1 MKSILVVFNS
11 NSGRKKASS
20 DIRLIYNKLKSEELN
35 FKFVFISV
43 LPFLTDWD
51 KYDKIIVAGGDGS
64 VNSVLPYV
72 INTDKKLGIIPSG
85 TANLLAANLSIP
97 KNTSDALDVILNSKS
112 TAIDGGKYS
121 SPCQSCSTSAE
132 DDKYFVLRLGFGFDA
147 DILNGTSQGLKQKIG
162 FLAYFLQGMKKAFTL
177 KNSDY
182 KVELDN
188 KKISVNAATVIVAN
202 AGNMFKN
209 FFTIAP
215 KGSLEDGKLDIFFM
229 KHTRNILDFIL
240 VFLQIIFNNHFQSS
254 KVVYAQ
260 ASNICVE
267 TYNKH
272 FHVDGESYK
281 NRNNLNIQVI
291 PHSINVLV
299 P

>member
-1 MKSILVVFNS
+1 MKSILVVLNS
-11 NSGRKKASS
+11 NSGRKKSS
-20 DIRLIYNKLKSEELN
+20 ADIRFIYNKLKKTELK
-35 FKFVFISV
+35 FKFVFIEV
-43 LPFLTDWD
+43 LPFLKSWD
-51 KYDKIIVAGGDGS
+51 KYDTIIVVGGDGS
-64 VNSVLPYV
+64 VNSVLPFI

-97 KNTSDALDVILNSKS
+97 KNTAEALDVILNSKS
-112 TAIDGGKYS
+112 TLIDGGKFYS
-121 SPCQSCSTSAE
+121 NSE
-132 DDKYFVLRLGFGFDA
+132 NKYFILRLGFGFDA
-147 DILNGTSQGLKQKIG
+147 DILNGTSSGLKQKIG
-162 FLAYFLQGMKKAFTL
+162 YLAYFLQGMKKAFSL

-182 KVELDN
+182 NVQLDD
-188 KKISVNAATVIVAN
+188 KKISIKAATVIVAN

-215 KGSLEDGKLDIFFM
+215 KGALDDGKLDVFFM

-240 VFLQIIFNNHFQSS
+240 VFLQIIFNNHFQCS

-267 TYNKH
+267 TYNKNL
-272 FHVDGESYK
+272 HVDGESYV

-291 PHSINVLV
+291 PKAINILV

>member
-1 MKSILVVFNS
+1 MKNILIVVNN
-11 NSGRKKASS
+11 NSGRRNA
-20 DIRLIYNKLKSEELN
+20 DIRLIYNKLKDTGLK
-35 FKFVFISV
+35 FKFVCISV
-43 LPFLTDWD
+43 LPYLKSWD
-51 KYDKIIVAGGDGS
+51 KYDTIIVVGGDGS
-64 VNSVLPYV
+64 VNSILPYV

-97 KNTSDALDVILNSKS
+97 KRTSDALDVILNSKS
-112 TAIDGGKYS
+112 ALIDGGK
-121 SPCQSCSTSAE
+121 CCSTLE
-132 DDKYFVLRLGFGFDA
+132 DKYFVLRLGFGFDA
-147 DILNGTSQGLKQKIG
+147 DILNDTSQGLKQKIG
-162 FLAYFLQGMKKAFTL
+162 YLAYFLQGMKKAFTL

-182 KVELDN
+182 TVELDN

-209 FFTIAP
+209 LFTIAP
-215 KGSLEDGKLDIFFM
+215 KGALDDGKLDIFFM

-240 VFLQIIFNNHFQSS
+240 VFFQIIFNNHFHSS

-267 TYNKH
+267 THNKNM
-272 FHVDGESYK
+272 HVDGEFYTNK
-281 NRNNLNIQVI
+281 NNLNIQII
-291 PHSINVLV
+291 PHAINVLV